1 MTRPKR
7 IIFSSLLV
15 ASVVFLGWQM
25 GLHPARHPHCVPGV
39 PPSVDFVDAASANRY
54 AEISDAAVAACP
66 KGQYDEGAI
75 NLDDI

>member
-7 IIFSSLLV
+7 IIF
-15 ASVVFLGWQM
+15 A
-25 GLHPARHPHCVPGV
+25 PTRHPHCVPGV

-66 KGQYDEGAI
+66 KSQYDEGAI
-75 NLDDI
+75 NFGDI